1 MKLNIYKCTSHPQY
15 KPNSEIIIAHTCATK
30 AIEMAENIANCVL
43 SIEQIGSSEEYEH
56 PLVIKNT
63 F

>member
-15 KPNSEIIIAHTCATK
+15 KPNSEIIIAHKCYTK
-30 AIEMAENIANCVL
+30 AIEMAENIAKCTL

-56 PLVIKNT
+56 PLVIKNA

>member
-1 MKLNIYKCTSHPQY
+1 MKLNIYKCTSHSQY
-15 KPNSEIIIAHTCATK
+15 KSNNEIIIAHTCETK
-30 AIEMAENIANCVL
+30 AIEMLENIAKCTL

-56 PLVIKNT
+56 PLVVKNT